1 MDTGSEKFKKSER
14 LCSQKIIASLIKEGD
29 VFFTPLYKVVWL
41 KCPAQ
46 LPSPAQVAFSVPKKG
61 FRSAVIRNL
70 LKRRMREA
78 YRKNKYLLY
87 DQLQQAGICI
97 AFIISFR
104 RNSVAAYTEIEK
116 AMIETIG
123 RLASAASKSNIQC

>member
-1 MDTGSEKFKKSER
+1 MDTGNEKFKKSER
-14 LCSQKIIASLIKEGD
+14 LCSHKIIALLINEGA

-41 KCPAQ
+41 KFPAQ
-46 LPSPAQVAFSVPKKG
+46 IPFPAQVAFSVPKKG
-61 FRSAVIRNL
+61 FRSSVTRNL

-78 YRKNKYLLY
+78 YRKNKYSLY
-87 DQLQQAGICI
+87 DQLRQAGICI
-97 AFIISFR
+97 AFIISYR
-104 RNSVAAYTEIEK
+104 RNSVTGYTEIET

>member
-14 LCSQKIIASLIKEGD
+14 LCSQKIIASLINEGD
-29 VFFTPLYKVVWL
+29 VFFTPLFKVVWM
-41 KCPAQ
+41 KYEAQ

-61 FRSAVIRNL
+61 FRSAVTRNL

-78 YRKNKYLLY
+78 YRKNKLLLY
-87 DQLQQAGICI
+87 DHLQYAGICI
-97 AFIISFR
+97 VLIISFR
-104 RNSVAAYTEIEK
+104 RNSVAAYAEIEN

-123 RLASAASKSNIQC
+123 RLASSASKSSK

>member
-1 MDTGSEKFKKSER
+1 MDTGNEKFKKSER
-14 LCSQKIIASLIKEGD
+14 LCSQKIIALLINEGA

-46 LPSPAQVAFSVPKKG
+46 IPFPAQVAFSVPKKG
-61 FRSAVIRNL
+61 FRSAVTRNL

-78 YRKNKYLLY
+78 YRKKKYLLY
-87 DQLQQAGICI
+87 DHLRQSGICI
-97 AFIISFR
+97 AFILSFR
-104 RNSVAAYTEIEK
+104 RNSVADYTEIET

>member
-14 LCSQKIIASLIKEGD
+14 LCSKKIIASLIDEGD
-29 VFFTPLYKVVWL
+29 AFFMPLFKVVWL
-41 KCPAQ
+41 KNPAS

-61 FRSAVIRNL
+61 FRNAVTRNL
-70 LKRRMREA
+70 LKRRMRES

-87 DQLQQAGICI
+87 EQLEHSGICI

-104 RNSVAAYTEIEK
+104 HNSIASYSEIEK
-116 AMIETIG
+116 AMIEVLE
-123 RLASAASKSNIQC
+123 RLVSVAAKSRK